1 MRARGSTRRY
11 HKDGQTLKK
20 VLFVEYIVCLFDVE
34 SGARKRLYTEVP
46 QGWSNPEKSF
56 ICRIVCLFD
65 VVSGA
70 CKRLYDEVP
79 QEWSNN
85 EKCFFVE

>member
-1 MRARGSTRRY
+1 MHKSGARMRLHEGIPQGWSNRGKSLICR
-11 HKDGQTLKK
+11 
-20 VLFVEYIVCLFDVE
+20 IVCLFDVE

-70 CKRLYDEVP
+70 TTRYRKNGQTMKNVFL
-79 QEWSNN
+79 
-85 EKCFFVE
+85 